1 MKRSFILFLIIF
13 HYCQPQQKMLY
24 LNKKGVK
31 RMKNKNKGTFK
42 KILLIIGLLFLILV
56 IFFGYIIVEDLKQ
69 EDILKQEIVNV
80 SNKDLKTD
88 DYKIEVKTKG
98 DYAYIEEAVKKYYKE
113 LSDNVK
119 IINHYF
125 NNEEFTNILSPKT
138 LEERRPNFQS
148 SYQLISSTKKNTLEA
163 FNKISSLCDEKTIK
177 TLIDKDKVDD
187 YSYDLYLE
195 LMYTKEDIKEMK
207 EIKENMQTL
216 SNDMEQFLDKV
227 IEVLDLLKE
236 NNSSWRTENDQ
247 IYFDSNELVNRYNNL
262 YNDLQEISSRLSDD
276 SKDISNSTQSSD
288 NSNSTTNK
296 I

>member
-1 MKRSFILFLIIF
+1 
-13 HYCQPQQKMLY
+13 
-24 LNKKGVK
+24 
-31 RMKNKNKGTFK
+31 MKNKNKGTFK

-69 EDILKQEIVNV
+69 EDILKQEIINV

-119 IINHYF
+119 IINRYF

-163 FNKISSLCDEKTIK
+163 FNKISSLCEEKTIK

-195 LMYTKEDIKEMK
+195 LMYTKEDLKEMK

-216 SNDMEQFLDKV
+216 SNDMEQILDKV

>member
-1 MKRSFILFLIIF
+1 
-13 HYCQPQQKMLY
+13 
-24 LNKKGVK
+24 
-31 RMKNKNKGTFK
+31 
-42 KILLIIGLLFLILV
+42 
-56 IFFGYIIVEDLKQ
+56 
-69 EDILKQEIVNV
+69 
-80 SNKDLKTD
+80 
-88 DYKIEVKTKG
+88 
-98 DYAYIEEAVKKYYKE
+98 
-113 LSDNVK
+113 
-119 IINHYF
+119 
-125 NNEEFTNILSPKT
+125 
-138 LEERRPNFQS
+138 
-148 SYQLISSTKKNTLEA
+148 
-163 FNKISSLCDEKTIK
+163 
-177 TLIDKDKVDD
+177 
-187 YSYDLYLE
+187 
-195 LMYTKEDIKEMK
+195 MK